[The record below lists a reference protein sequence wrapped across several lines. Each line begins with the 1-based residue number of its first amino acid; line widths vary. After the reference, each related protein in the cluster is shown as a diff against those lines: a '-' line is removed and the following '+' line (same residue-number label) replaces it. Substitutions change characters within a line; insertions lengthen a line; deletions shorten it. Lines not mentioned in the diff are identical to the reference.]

1 MNKQNIS
8 NSSMLNLNRNYYKI
22 IIMNTFRKTRTN
34 INNLTIMQFLLQ
46 NIMNSNILKSM
57 LNILTLIAKIRI
69 CMFMTKSSNYS
80 TKTTKNTL
88 LIMRYKKV
96 KCKFKNTKSMTRK
109 PNICMKTPTISTPT
123 TSFQQW
129 NPHKATTTM
138 RLSPRSQ

>member
-1 MNKQNIS
+1 
-8 NSSMLNLNRNYYKI
+8 MLNLNRNYYKI

-88 LIMRYKKV
+88 LIM
-96 KCKFKNTKSMTRK
+96 
-109 PNICMKTPTISTPT
+109 
-123 TSFQQW
+123 
-129 NPHKATTTM
+129 
-138 RLSPRSQ
+138 